1 MATVNFKTP
10 ISWNRYTYVNGDPVN
25 FKDPQGGCAVSAD
38 DDENGDSS
46 PDFCPPAGGPDDPTT
61 PPYLKNPPVADH
73 FTVAT
78 YGSSSGVITVTNFS
92 NSGAKE
98 NQIASVL
105 RKIEDALSSYSDCSN
120 WLQAGGVSGAD
131 LIQALLDNGNFGYG
145 TFNQNSV
152 AAFAGQVNA
161 DGTPVGV
168 PSTAALTVNANG
180 AFFQANATAGSRF
193 KVGTPG
199 YIGGT
204 LQAQATILIHEL
216 AHILGAAGFQPDAG
230 NATAGSANDKLVNQD
245 CGKLI
250 GGLK

>member
-1 MATVNFKTP
+1 MVTRSILRIRREGVPYRLTMMRMAIRLLTF
-10 ISWNRYTYVNGDPVN
+10 
-25 FKDPQGGCAVSAD
+25 A
-38 DDENGDSS
+38 
-46 PDFCPPAGGPDDPTT
+46 
-61 PPYLKNPPVADH
+61 L
-73 FTVAT
+73 
-78 YGSSSGVITVTNFS
+78 
-92 NSGAKE
+92 
-98 NQIASVL
+98 L
-105 RKIEDALSSYSDCSN
+105 RAAQTK
-120 WLQAGGVSGAD
+120 AGGVSGAD